1 GYMQAFVGVVRD
13 CRALDSSLNGALRF
27 VQEIDFVAR
36 GFRLPHQTMP
46 RFARTSVRGSILV
59 ARNMRQAIDSALS
72 QMLQNMVDITPRKVA
87 SDISEMDTR
96 LGECEEEAGGDALA
110 LESLRAKFATFF
122 AMRRMWFERLV
133 ERLEPLAA
141 AGISRNQI
149 LATLDSTAADIRRV
163 SAATLRGL
171 EIIKQARESQN
182 TSSRW
187 ASLAHASIDN
197 ETNNQPLRRRLA
209 GISEVL
215 ATIQAKLVV
224 CQACIDDGD
233 NDDGGG
239 VARES
244 TPLNADSADWRTAEE
259 AARLFASLKSDID
272 ALNIHYQDSVA
283 MLYSEGNY
291 GDIGSGLGTAAGAEM
306 ATYED
311 DDLNTSLD
319 GVHIFGYTPLGTN
332 DLDAP
337 EMSFEADPETSQT
350 AGGRRAVSHG

>member
-149 LATLDSTAADIRRV
+149 LATLDSTAADIRR
-163 SAATLRGL
+163 
-171 EIIKQARESQN
+171 ARESQN

-319 GVHIFGYTPLGTN
+319 GLIQKLARLLVVG
-332 DLDAP
+332 
-337 EMSFEADPETSQT
+337 E
-350 AGGRRAVSHG
+350 R